1 MNCRSFYGAKK
12 RPLPLIAQRVPDIP
26 PPDVSE
32 ESYLPSD
39 NNDEMSFG
47 NAIESETG
55 EVIEEESENRGGD

>member
-26 PPDVSE
+26 PADVSE

-39 NNDEMSFG
+39 SDDEMVFG
-47 NAIESETG
+47 NAIESETE
-55 EVIEEESENRGGD
+55 EVIEEDSENRGGD